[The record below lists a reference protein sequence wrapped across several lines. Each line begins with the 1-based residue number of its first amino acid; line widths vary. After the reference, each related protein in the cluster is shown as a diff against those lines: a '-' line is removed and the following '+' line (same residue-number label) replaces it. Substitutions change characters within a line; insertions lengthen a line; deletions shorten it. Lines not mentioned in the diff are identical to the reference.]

1 MRIALLPC
9 ALIGCA
15 YQPGSFAHAPSSPAG
30 QRVTIGCL
38 DLAVE
43 RRADLTI
50 GPVLDYRFANRCD
63 HAEMVDLG
71 GAAVVGRSAEGR
83 EVALAPYDPQ
93 GELHRVAL
101 DGRNSGREA
110 LAYPATHQMVEVCV
124 DAATLIHQGEPRWL
138 CFGSALHPVVGGVP

>member
-9 ALIGCA
+9 ALIACA
-15 YQPGSFAHAPSSPAG
+15 YQPGSFAHAPASPAG

-43 RRADLTI
+43 RRADLPI

-63 HAEMVDLG
+63 HPEMVDLG
-71 GAAVVGRSAEGR
+71 AVPVVGRSADGS

-93 GELHRVAL
+93 GELHRAAL
-101 DGRNSGREA
+101 DGRNAGGEA
-110 LAYPATHQMVEVCV
+110 LAYPAARPMLEVCAN
-124 DAATLIHQGEPRWL
+124 AAALIHQGAPRWL
-138 CFGSALHPVVGGVP
+138 CFGSAPRPIVGGAP